1 MSFENPLEKIRAMNT
16 ENQQKKAQEE
26 ALKKEQDLQEQKNI
40 EALNM
45 QKEAE
50 EEKKQA
56 LERGQETQ
64 HQENIDDQ
72 YELLGKQKE
81 DYLEELAQLKERIS
95 EITGTQDEMVAQYHK
110 AINEAKM
117 DSETLKYV
125 RDNFGQIFKD
135 SKEQWKQA
143 GSAKRENIE
152 SKSDSEKSVAALD
165 SQLKDLHPKTTEGKE
180 IITKQT
186 EEDFAHDFLKNIG
199 SALAI
204 SDPDYLRDLRSE
216 TLASSFMEKN
226 KMSEDEFEVFKTQQV
241 QKIINEFVD
250 KNYGGITFDD
260 EGKQI
265 EYKRH
270 ESRGTSFILSEI
282 KTRLEYQVN
291 IPKEQSDVDD
301 KFNDEYIPE
310 YREAQK
316 LAQLEYKK
324 APAEVRRLISNYG
337 YGHFG
342 EFADRF
348 TPESIK
354 ELLGYRDP
362 KSLGD
367 FMDSFS
373 DMKDLY
379 IGAIKFL
386 TKNFEENNEKFSD
399 EGFEEYLKSSPVY
412 EKSYSQRVDFPYIS
426 EMGCENTLKNLKS
439 KYSAAELLEK
449 VVNEES
455 KNEQKKE
462 DLLNLM
468 LK

>member
-1 MSFENPLEKIRAMNT
+1 MLGN
-16 ENQQKKAQEE
+16 
-26 ALKKEQDLQEQKNI
+26 
-40 EALNM
+40 
-45 QKEAE
+45 
-50 EEKKQA
+50 KKQ
-56 LERGQETQ
+56 
-64 HQENIDDQ
+64 
-72 YELLGKQKE
+72 

-95 EITGTQDEMVAQYHK
+95 EITT
-110 AINEAKM
+110 
-117 DSETLKYV
+117 TLKGMNAEYSEALSEARKDPQTLAYV
-125 RDNFGQIFKD
+125 EENPDEFFGK
-135 SKEQWKQA
+135 SKKELAALEAEYTKNLEHQVHT
-143 GSAKRENIE
+143 EE
-152 SKSDSEKSVAALD
+152 SVTALD

-180 IITKQT
+180 IITRQI

-199 SALAI
+199 SALAR

-310 YREAQK
+310 YREAEK
-316 LAQLEYKK
+316 LAQLEYKE

-342 EFADRF
+342 EFAEPF